1 MSDSK
6 PPTFKLDDDKDVLG
20 RLCALSW
27 FDGVRGEYEL
37 LVNVGEDDARDLVAK
52 LTAWLDAPRLE
63 ARKTPTVVARDK
75 GHYMRDGVL
84 VSRFLCDPCWV
95 DLLALVRQCLTAHGI
110 PVTPEAG
117 K

>member
-1 MSDSK
+1 MSDK
-6 PPTFKLDDDKDVLG
+6 PPAFKIVDDKDVIG

-27 FDGVRGEYEL
+27 FDGVLGEYEL

-52 LTAWLDAPRLE
+52 LTAWLDAPRLAAREKPE
-63 ARKTPTVVARDK
+63 AVAEFTDA
-75 GHYMRDGVL
+75 DGL
-84 VSRFLCDPCWV
+84 EQIGAAR
-95 DLLALVRQCLTAHGI
+95 ATLTAKGI